1 MFFLFVSFPSSV
13 VLRDQHM
20 ILLDDLV
27 TPIMQN
33 SMQFMLDEEE
43 INLLKDNRLLFKV
56 HDLPLTV
63 LICT

>member
-1 MFFLFVSFPSSV
+1 
-13 VLRDQHM
+13 M